1 MMDLSAREGPLDRVF
16 AILEFIAAQR
26 KAVSVAELAEALSIP
41 LPTAHRIIGNLEER
55 GLIERTV
62 KSKRFVVGNNLVT
75 LSAKVIGSAFRNARR
90 HAILQ
95 SVSAQIEEQCEI
107 CIVRDNLVVYVDSVR
122 AGSPTGLLFDPG
134 KSVPIYC
141 TSTGK
146 IYMSRLSPEARGKL
160 VRSFDLRSFT
170 ENTITD
176 PDTLLR
182 IVEDTKRRGW
192 AKTNQEY
199 WKGVVGCAVPI
210 LAPDNSLIACLGFD
224 ELDRFIEPM
233 QRAAV
238 ALSETILRSDDGE
251 DVNRENSIHSR
262 YRPNA

>member
-1 MMDLSAREGPLDRVF
+1 
-16 AILEFIAAQR
+16 
-26 KAVSVAELAEALSIP
+26 
-41 LPTAHRIIGNLEER
+41 
-55 GLIERTV
+55 
-62 KSKRFVVGNNLVT
+62 
-75 LSAKVIGSAFRNARR
+75 
-90 HAILQ
+90 
-95 SVSAQIEEQCEI
+95 
-107 CIVRDNLVVYVDSVR
+107 
-122 AGSPTGLLFDPG
+122 
-134 KSVPIYC
+134 
-141 TSTGK
+141 
-146 IYMSRLSPEARGKL
+146 MSRLSPEARGKL

-210 LAPDNSLIACLGFD
+210 LAPDNSLIACLGVSVPVARVSFD